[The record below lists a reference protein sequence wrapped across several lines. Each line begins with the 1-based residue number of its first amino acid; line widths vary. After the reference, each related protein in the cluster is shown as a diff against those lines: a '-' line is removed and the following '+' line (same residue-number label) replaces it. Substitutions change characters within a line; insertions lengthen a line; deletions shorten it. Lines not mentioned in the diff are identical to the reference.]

1 MQKAYSLVTPAQNDN
16 YPTFSQSPF
25 PVLPTPPTPAPP
37 HFIIL
42 YLIHTSSPSS
52 SERGVWVC
60 SLVSWLGC
68 LVNKPYFSANLG
80 MSAFWLAVHEK
91 GTWLSKKSLRPTD
104 WCTLFEDSVCQAWVR
119 LCFILLFIYLNI
131 FDLYH
136 VKWDC
141 VFGVLSSSHPQLLNW
156 MHIQC
161 FARLWY

>member
-1 MQKAYSLVTPAQNDN
+1 MPEKQTTKSKWEKDLNRHFPKEDIQMANKHMQRCSLLRKCKSKLQWA
-16 YPTFSQSPF
+16 
-25 PVLPTPPTPAPP
+25 
-37 HFIIL
+37 
-42 YLIHTSSPSS
+42 SS
-52 SERGVWVC
+52 SGRGVWVH
-60 SLVSWLGC
+60 SLVPWLGC

-156 MHIQC
+156 VHIQC